1 MATLIDLH
9 LKPELLDRLGLP
21 NIAYPISE
29 EHLTQAVADNGQL
42 SFELMLYGL
51 QLKSRE
57 AGHNW
62 QSLESA
68 QNRLMELLDTSDER
82 ESTTAAGNTWWL
94 EVGPVDLNDELIA
107 IQRAER
113 VLAAIVPRSDGRL
126 RVAVYQPLDAG
137 SIRSLISLARKP
149 HPEHGVAMRKN
160 NWEYALDASAGNG
173 QFYAAD
179 AGRPYVSYWQYG
191 LGILDDGGESPEFR
205 PQANSQPRNVGSV
218 VQEIGLFYSLAPDYE
233 PEAET
238 LLNGETME
246 DNSQLWNSATE
257 QTSVTRERFLGCLL
271 GGAVGDALGGAV
283 EFMSRSQILQR
294 FGEKGLT
301 DYADAYGGK
310 GKITDDTQ
318 MTLYTAEGLLRGQMR
333 GLHKGITSYTSTVA
347 HAYIRWLAT
356 QGERNQRVSAHM
368 DGWLHQQKD
377 LHHQRAPGM
386 TCLSALRDMEEPKE
400 PAVNDS
406 KGCGGVMR
414 VAPVGLFCWHFMDK
428 TETATVFEM
437 GADIAALTHGHPS
450 GYLTGGVLAVM
461 IFALADGA
469 TLLEA
474 LEHAKA
480 LLACHRGHEETLRAL
495 DEAVR
500 LSTADTSHHEAISR
514 LGEGWVAEEAL
525 AISLYC
531 ALVAES
537 FEVAI
542 VLAVNHDGDSDSTGA
557 ITGNLL
563 GTLLGVNAIPER
575 WLKPLELKLVIE
587 AVAEDLWTCPAWT
600 SLSEDR
606 DLWERYPGY

>member
-1 MATLIDLH
+1 MESLIDLH

-29 EHLTQAVADNGQL
+29 EHLTQAVAGNGQL

-51 QLKSRE
+51 QLRSDE

-62 QSLESA
+62 QILEVA
-68 QNRLMELLDTSDER
+68 QSRLLGLLDTADER
-82 ESTTAAGNTWWL
+82 ESITAAGDTWWL
-94 EVGPVDLNDELIA
+94 EVGPVNLNDGLIA
-107 IQRAER
+107 VQRAER
-113 VLAAIVPRSDGRL
+113 VLAAIIPRSDGRL

-137 SIRSLISLARKP
+137 SIRSLIGLARKP
-149 HPEHGVAMRKN
+149 HPEHGVATREN

-173 QFYAAD
+173 QLYAAD
-179 AGRPYVSYWQYG
+179 AGRPYLSYWQYG
-191 LGILDDGGESPEFR
+191 LGVFSDGGKSPEFR
-205 PQANSQPRNVGSV
+205 PQANYQPRNVGSV

-238 LLNGETME
+238 IWHGETME
-246 DNSQLWNSATE
+246 DNSQLWNSTTE
-257 QTSVTRERFLGCLL
+257 PKSGTRERFLGCLL

-283 EFMSRSQILQR
+283 EFMSRSEILQR
-294 FGEKGLT
+294 FGENGLT

-318 MTLYTAEGLLRGQMR
+318 MTLYTAEGLLRGQVQ
-333 GLHKGITSYTSTVA
+333 GLHKGITSFTSTVA

-356 QGERNQRVSAHM
+356 QGERNQRVPAHM
-368 DGWLHQQKD
+368 DGWLHQQRE
-377 LHHQRAPGM
+377 LHNQRAPGM
-386 TCLSALRDMEEPKE
+386 TCLSALRDMEQAGE

-414 VAPVGLFCWHFMDK
+414 VAPVGLFCWHFTDK
-428 TETATVFEM
+428 SETEKVFEM

-450 GYLTGGVLAVM
+450 GYLTGGVLAAM
-461 IFALADGA
+461 IYALADGA

-474 LEHAKA
+474 LEHAKI
-480 LLACHRGHEETLRAL
+480 LLMSHRGHGETLNAL
-495 DEAVR
+495 DDAVR
-500 LSTADTSHHEAISR
+500 LSKAGTSHHEAITQ

-537 FEVAI
+537 FEQAI

-557 ITGNLL
+557 ITGNIL
-563 GTLLGVNAIPER
+563 GTMLGVNVIPQR
-575 WLKPLELKLVIE
+575 WLKPLELKPVIE
-587 AVAEDLWTCPAWT
+587 AVAEDLWNFKLLAEHK
-600 SLSEDR
+600 S
-606 DLWERYPGY
+606 